1 MTTLGA
7 AKCRKTGDI
16 YYCSDSLT
24 TVNNVR
30 ISESVAGGKF
40 IVGENCAVGFSGSIS
55 YKNAVES
62 EFSKKSAYFDVSDPY
77 EFLEGFY
84 EFLRSKE
91 RFNFEKQVGSDDY
104 INFNGI
110 FLSPKGIFTIYGNFT
125 YMEHDEF
132 AFMGSGEEFAIG
144 AFEAL
149 TRAEYGS
156 VRECLEESVNIAT
169 KFDSSS
175 GGKLITAKLCV
186 DK

>member
-24 TVNNVR
+24 TVSNIRV
-30 ISESVAGGKF
+30 SESVTGGKF

-55 YKNAVES
+55 YKNAVEN

-84 EFLRSKE
+84 EFLRSKG
-91 RFNFEKQVGSDDY
+91 RFNFEKQVGSNDY
-104 INFNGI
+104 IDFNGI

-125 YMEHDEF
+125 YVECDDF
-132 AFMGSGEEFAIG
+132 AFMGSGEEFALG

-149 TRAEYGS
+149 TRAEYGPVS
-156 VRECLEESVNIAT
+156 ACLEESVKIAA
-169 KFDSSS
+169 KFDGSS
-175 GGKLITAKLCV
+175 GGKVITAKLRL